1 MLLLTV
7 GNHEEGKTDVYVC
20 VSDRSVLLPKHNYIT
35 FLSSSVIKEN
45 KWSTT
50 TQLLFFFCVCVCC
63 LFTSNF
69 RVVKDKERKG
79 KKRGHKSRRRSSIR
93 VFPLVSYWQ
102 TAGHPATP
110 GKRIPHLLTSSFSSA
125 HHFHCA
131 LLFFWLMT
139 MIAFSVIVVITALP
153 KDE

>member
-50 TQLLFFFCVCVCC
+50 TQLLFFFLCVCC

-79 KKRGHKSRRRSSIR
+79 KKKRSQKSKKK
-93 VFPLVSYWQ
+93 Q
-102 TAGHPATP
+102 HTC
-110 GKRIPHLLTSSFSSA
+110 FSSCIVLA
-125 HHFHCA
+125 NCWASCDARKESTA
-131 LLFFWLMT
+131 LANLFVLFCTPPSLRFALFFGL
-139 MIAFSVIVVITALP
+139 
-153 KDE
+153 